1 MVGDTEAISVVGVK
15 LEIFARFL
23 EKTLDFFSLGS

>member
-1 MVGDTEAISVVGVK
+1 MVGDTEAVSVVGVK
-15 LEIFARFL
+15 SENFGRFL